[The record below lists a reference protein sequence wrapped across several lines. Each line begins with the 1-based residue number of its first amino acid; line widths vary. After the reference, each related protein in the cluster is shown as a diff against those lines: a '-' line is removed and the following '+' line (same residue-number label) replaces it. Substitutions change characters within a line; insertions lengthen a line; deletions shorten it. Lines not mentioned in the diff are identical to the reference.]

1 MKTNENLNKIISK
14 QNSICHTYRTVKSS
28 SNINHIN
35 VNKNKTLEEK
45 YVLNKKIKS
54 NSKKHNDN
62 SSIITHYNNKRC
74 FLKENKNK
82 YSINTAFDNICNIN
96 NLELFTNK
104 DNIGISTIS
113 KSSKNNKTIS
123 NIVTNTDS
131 SISMLYKNEENSNI
145 KGIYKKP
152 KNKKFSPSL
161 IITSYNSN
169 TNKKRLMSH
178 KKVITQTN
186 PKSKYNVYENIDKM
200 KKNII
205 LCKKTGSKY
214 MHYSSNNIHRHN
226 AHTNTN
232 IIANINNNC
241 NINNKLSKKAETNK
255 GYYYK
260 KKKPE
265 KNSNLSNNL
274 NLYSYYDNKAYYNS
288 AKNRPV
294 EIDNMK
300 NDLFTDTNLN
310 LDYQSII
317 YSKKNNSDK
326 KFMKKNLTSKIF
338 KQKNEINNKLQYD
351 NVFQMLFI
359 FKKM

>member
-1 MKTNENLNKIISK
+1 MKINENLNKIISK
-14 QNSICHTYRTVKSS
+14 QNNICHTYRTVKSS

-96 NLELFTNK
+96 SLELFTKK
-104 DNIGISTIS
+104 DNICISTIA
-113 KSSKNNKTIS
+113 KTSKNNKTIS

-131 SISMLYKNEENSNI
+131 SMSMFYKNEENSNI

-152 KNKKFSPSL
+152 KNEKFSPSL
-161 IITSYNSN
+161 IITSYNSSK
-169 TNKKRLMSH
+169 NKKGIMNH
-178 KKVITQTN
+178 KKVLTQIN

-226 AHTNTN
+226 
-232 IIANINNNC
+232 
-241 NINNKLSKKAETNK
+241 
-255 GYYYK
+255 
-260 KKKPE
+260 
-265 KNSNLSNNL
+265 
-274 NLYSYYDNKAYYNS
+274 
-288 AKNRPV
+288 NR
-294 EIDNMK
+294 
-300 NDLFTDTNLN
+300 
-310 LDYQSII
+310 
-317 YSKKNNSDK
+317 
-326 KFMKKNLTSKIF
+326 
-338 KQKNEINNKLQYD
+338 
-351 NVFQMLFI
+351 
-359 FKKM
+359 